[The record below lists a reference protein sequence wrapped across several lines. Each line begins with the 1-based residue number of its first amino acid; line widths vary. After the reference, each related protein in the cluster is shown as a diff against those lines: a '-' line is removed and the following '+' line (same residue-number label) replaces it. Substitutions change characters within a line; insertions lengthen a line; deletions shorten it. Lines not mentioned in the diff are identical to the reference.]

1 MAITRRKRPD
11 QTTLIT
17 WPKLPQEP
25 PKDWPHG
32 LYRFLSDL
40 MRTIE
45 QQPSVIIGVQKN
57 GTDVPIRAKL
67 NFLTATIADDQAN
80 DATKITT

>member
-45 QQPSVIIGVQKN
+45 QQPVS
-57 GTDVPIRAKL
+57 
-67 NFLTATIADDQAN
+67 
-80 DATKITT
+80 